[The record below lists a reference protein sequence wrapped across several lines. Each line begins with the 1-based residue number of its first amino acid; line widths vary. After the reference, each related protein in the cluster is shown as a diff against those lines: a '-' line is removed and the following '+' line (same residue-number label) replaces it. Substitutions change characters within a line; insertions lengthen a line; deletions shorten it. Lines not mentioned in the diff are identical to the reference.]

1 MRLPLRD
8 ALATLLVLAS
18 LLVFAAREMGMPLPG
33 FGEVS
38 AVAVAVLA
46 LGIAASM
53 SAVVPG
59 FAALL
64 HGSRLYLVTASVLGL
79 VALGAGLWAVFGGE
93 AAALGALIAAT
104 VALWTMSTL
113 RHVAVNRPQ
122 QRIIHR

>member
-18 LLVFAAREMGMPLPG
+18 LVVFATREMGMPLPG

-38 AVAVAVLA
+38 SVAAAVLA

-79 VALGAGLWAVFGGE
+79 LALGAGLWAVFGGE
-93 AAALGALIAAT
+93 AAGLGALVGAT
-104 VALWTMSTL
+104 VALWAMSTL
-113 RHVAVNRPQ
+113 RHVAVGRPQ
-122 QRIIHR
+122 QGLAHR

>member
-18 LLVFAAREMGMPLPG
+18 LVVFVTREMGMPLPG
-33 FGEVS
+33 FSEVS
-38 AVAVAVLA
+38 GVAVAVLA

-64 HGSRLYLVTASVLGL
+64 HGSRLYLATASVLGL
-79 VALGAGLWAVFGGE
+79 LALGAGLWAAFGGE
-93 AAALGALIAAT
+93 AAGLGALVGAT
-104 VALWTMSTL
+104 VALWAMSTL
-113 RHVAVNRPQ
+113 RHVAVSRPQ
-122 QRIIHR
+122 QRLAHH